1 MKYVVLFLT
10 DLLDPKAPDFEYT
23 KEYQAAKKYFPV
35 GLIDQQKLFEKNTVA
50 LNCQVTQ
57 DTVYIYRGWM
67 LKPGLYAKLVDFIQG
82 QGGKMLN
89 DLAEYEAAHLLPN
102 WATEKNQLQTRWTSD
117 LSEASI
123 RQLLKQFSGAVTIK
137 DFVKSRKYEWDE
149 AFYIP
154 DTSDTTHALQV
165 VHKFIERQGTEIVG
179 GLVMRKFIELK
190 SLGEHPKS
198 HTPIFEEYRVFYL
211 NNSPLALINYWRA
224 EKITLSLADQK
235 LIQVA
240 QKQIPSN
247 FCTIDFARTASGQL
261 IIMEMGDGQVSGLQ
275 GYDESTF
282 YKLLRKNLDLDL

>member
-1 MKYVVLFLT
+1 MMKYVVLFLT

-35 GLIDQQKLFEKNTVA
+35 GLIDQQQLFEKNTVA
-50 LNCQVTQ
+50 LNCQIAQ

-67 LKPGLYAKLVDFIQG
+67 LKPGLYAKLVNFIQN

-89 DLAEYEAAHLLPN
+89 DLAEYEATHLLPN
-102 WATEKNQLQTRWTSD
+102 WATAGQNQLKTRWTSD
-117 LSEASI
+117 LSDASI
-123 RQLLKQFSGAVTIK
+123 RQLLQQFSGAVTIK

-154 DTSDTTHALQV
+154 ATSDTAHALQV
-165 VHKFIERQGTEIVG
+165 VHNFIERQGTELVG
-179 GLVMRKFIELK
+179 GLVMREFIELK

-211 NNSPLALINYWRA
+211 NNVPLTIINYWTE
-224 EKITLSLADQK
+224 EKIALSPKDKK
-235 LIQVA
+235 LIQLA
-240 QKQIPSN
+240 GKQISSN
-247 FCTIDFARTASGQL
+247 FCTIDFARKANGQL

-275 GYDESTF
+275 GYDENTF
-282 YKLLRKNLDLDL
+282 YKLLWENLD

>member
-67 LKPGLYAKLVDFIQG
+67 LKPGLYAKLVNFIQN

-89 DLAEYEAAHLLPN
+89 DLAEYEATHLLPN
-102 WATEKNQLQTRWTSD
+102 WATAGQNQLKTRWTSD
-117 LSEASI
+117 LSDASI
-123 RQLLKQFSGAVTIK
+123 RQLLQQFSGAVTIK

-154 DTSDTTHALQV
+154 ATSDTAHALQV
-165 VHKFIERQGTEIVG
+165 VHNFIERQGTELVG
-179 GLVMRKFIELK
+179 GLVMREFIELK

-211 NNSPLALINYWRA
+211 NNVPLTIINYWTE
-224 EKITLSLADQK
+224 EKITLSLEDQK
-235 LIQVA
+235 LIQLA
-240 QKQIPSN
+240 GKQISSN
-247 FCTIDFARTASGQL
+247 FYTIDFARKANGQL

-275 GYDESTF
+275 DYNEGTF
-282 YKLLRKNLDLDL
+282 YKLLWENLD

>member
-165 VHKFIERQGTEIVG
+165 VHNFIERQGTELVG

-247 FCTIDFARTASGQL
+247 FCTIGFARTASGQL

>member
-1 MKYVVLFLT
+1 
-10 DLLDPKAPDFEYT
+10 
-23 KEYQAAKKYFPV
+23 
-35 GLIDQQKLFEKNTVA
+35 
-50 LNCQVTQ
+50 
-57 DTVYIYRGWM
+57 M
-67 LKPGLYAKLVDFIQG
+67 LKPGLYAKLVDFIQS

-102 WATEKNQLQTRWTSD
+102 WATGQNQLQTRWTSD

-154 DTSDTTHALQV
+154 NTSDTTHALQV
-165 VHKFIERQGTEIVG
+165 VHNFIERQGTELVG

-211 NNSPLALINYWRA
+211 NSSPLVLINYWRA

-282 YKLLRKNLDLDL
+282 YKSLRKNLDLDL

>member
-89 DLAEYEAAHLLPN
+89 DLAEYEATHLLPN
-102 WATEKNQLQTRWTSD
+102 WATGKNQLQTRWTSD

-123 RQLLKQFSGAVTIK
+123 RQLLKQFSGTVTIK

-165 VHKFIERQGTEIVG
+165 VHNFIERQGTELVG

-211 NNSPLALINYWRA
+211 AVCKIKL
-224 EKITLSLADQK
+224 EK
-235 LIQVA
+235 
-240 QKQIPSN
+240 
-247 FCTIDFARTASGQL
+247 
-261 IIMEMGDGQVSGLQ
+261 
-275 GYDESTF
+275 
-282 YKLLRKNLDLDL
+282 

>member
-165 VHKFIERQGTEIVG
+165 VHNFIERQGTELVG

-247 FCTIDFARTASGQL
+247 FCTIDFASTASGQL

>member
-89 DLAEYEAAHLLPN
+89 DLAEYEATHLLPN
-102 WATEKNQLQTRWTSD
+102 WATEKNQLQTQWTSD

-137 DFVKSRKYEWDE
+137 DFIKSRKHEWDE

-165 VHKFIERQGTEIVG
+165 VHNFIERQETELVG

-190 SLGEHPKS
+190 SLGEYPKS

-235 LIQVA
+235 LIQVS